1 MRYFTGKN
9 KIELPL
15 SKSKWKEILKAV
27 AADERNLSEEDAKN
41 IFCLS
46 FEFFLKGKLSIDD
59 ISSIN
64 GRLLEAISG
73 RTNKYPELIDGLEA
87 GSELGFYIRDINL
100 IPNFKNFLE
109 EIFSV
114 YDSLRFHTK

>member
-27 AADERNLSEEDAKN
+27 GADERNLSEEDAKN

-109 EIFSV
+109 EVFSV
-114 YDSLRFHTK
+114 YNSLRSQTK